1 MLALILS
8 LIISLE
14 ADFVQT
20 KQVAMLS
27 EPQVAK
33 GHLTYRA
40 PEYIRWEYLKPDQY
54 VWMLDGKQSNVNP
67 QIQRLLQMIMQS
79 VSGANLQPSQDFDGQ
94 QSGNVYTL
102 TPRKREYKHMFR
114 NIVITLDPATQIAQK
129 VHLHETNGN
138 DTLIEFHNVVT
149 K

>member
-79 VSGANLQPSQDFDGQ
+79 VSGANLQPSQDFDVQ

-114 NIVITLDPATQIAQK
+114 SIVITLDPATQIAQK
-129 VHLHETNGN
+129 VQLNETNGN